1 MNEKVEGTNEEKLHY
16 FLLLNSK
23 KDFSNLAGKCLFW
36 QPQKPSHTWNL
47 TIPFQNWE
55 GDVHLLSQLLA
66 IFLCLKTR
74 YKAFVKVNTFSLLK
88 KRTNILCS
96 SLGWTPS
103 VESSKNTQGGVLKK
117 LRSVFEDEKNSNI
130 RARDYHCWNAKQGAL
145 HLQLYFIYPIS
156 LYSATFN
163 LKVSDWHCPT
173 ALDRLRSHISLPTE
187 EGDIKFPMI
196 IFTIHQKT
204 AFPIYSFIQ
213 PLNRGSRE
221 CKHSIFMHRTT
232 SF

>member
-1 MNEKVEGTNEEKLHY
+1 MNEKLEGTNEEKFHY

-88 KRTNILCS
+88 K
-96 SLGWTPS
+96 
-103 VESSKNTQGGVLKK
+103 KNKHFMFQFGMNTFGRIFKKYPGGVSKK

-156 LYSATFN
+156 LYSATFH

-187 EGDIKFPMI
+187 EGDIKFPVI
-196 IFTIHQKT
+196 IFTIH
-204 AFPIYSFIQ
+204 
-213 PLNRGSRE
+213 
-221 CKHSIFMHRTT
+221 
-232 SF
+232 